1 MENKISCQSCS
12 IPLDATALQGTDK
25 DGLKS
30 KEYCKY
36 CFDDGAFNNP
46 ELNLEQMKINVNNKL
61 KKLAINE
68 DSIQKT
74 VNNLPL
80 LKRWKSS

>member
-12 IPLDATALQGTDK
+12 IPLDATALKGTDK
-25 DGLKS
+25 NGLKS

-36 CFDDGAFNNP
+36 CFDGGTFKNP
-46 ELNLEQMKINVNNKL
+46 EMNLEQMKINLKNKL

-68 DSIQKT
+68 DSIQKM